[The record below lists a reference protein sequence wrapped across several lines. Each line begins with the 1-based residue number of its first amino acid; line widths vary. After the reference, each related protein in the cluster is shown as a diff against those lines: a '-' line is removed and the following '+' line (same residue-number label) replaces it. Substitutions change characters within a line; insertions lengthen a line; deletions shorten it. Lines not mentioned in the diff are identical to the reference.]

1 MRGASEDLAKYVLKN
16 PVEAVSMFE
25 SQLDQKIKDINDDS
39 GKNPNPEK
47 VMQDDKFPTKTQ
59 RYYVTFEG
67 NFGRNHITPRG
78 LKSNLMNQLVSV
90 QGIVTRMGMVK
101 PMIQTSV
108 HYCEATRKGQIKSY
122 NDNTNLAEMGEEKER
137 IVSNDTFPTKDAN
150 DNPLSAEYGFC
161 LYKDSQTITI

>member
-1 MRGASEDLAKYVLKN
+1 MQIDTTEKSNQLVSGSEIAKDQIKAHIADYLNRREVRKEVNNLISNEDNRLKINIDDLRGASDELAKYVLKH

-39 GKNPNPEK
+39 GKNPNPDK

-67 NFGRNHITPRG
+67 NFGRNHVTPRG

-90 QGIVTRMGMVK
+90 
-101 PMIQTSV
+101 
-108 HYCEATRKGQIKSY
+108 
-122 NDNTNLAEMGEEKER
+122 
-137 IVSNDTFPTKDAN
+137 
-150 DNPLSAEYGFC
+150 
-161 LYKDSQTITI
+161 

>member
-1 MRGASEDLAKYVLKN
+1 
-16 PVEAVSMFE
+16 MFE

-39 GKNPNPEK
+39 GKNPNPDK

-101 PMIQTSV
+101 PMI
-108 HYCEATRKGQIKSY
+108 
-122 NDNTNLAEMGEEKER
+122 
-137 IVSNDTFPTKDAN
+137 
-150 DNPLSAEYGFC
+150 
-161 LYKDSQTITI
+161 

>member
-1 MRGASEDLAKYVLKN
+1 
-16 PVEAVSMFE
+16 
-25 SQLDQKIKDINDDS
+25 
-39 GKNPNPEK
+39 
-47 VMQDDKFPTKTQ
+47 
-59 RYYVTFEG
+59 VTFEG

-108 HYCEATRKGQIKSY
+108 HYCEATRKGQIKTY
-122 NDNTNLAEMGEEKER
+122 NDNTNLAEMGDEKDKV
-137 IVSNDTFPTKDAN
+137 ISNDTFPTKDAN

-161 LYKDSQTITI
+161 LYKDSQTITIQEMPECAPPG